1 MSVIKEKYMKG
12 SLIPVNIKS
21 TEIILE
27 QMKKCVCKI
36 HDKNGTGFFVKI
48 PFNQKKIGVLITNNH
63 ILDEDDIETGKR
75 IILSLNNEEITKKII
90 IYSKR
95 KKYTNKKLD
104 VTIIE
109 IFEEQDDIK
118 DFLNLSKQIENQLK
132 LNNLSINDFDNIYKD
147 ESIYLLNYIKAQ
159 EIVASF
165 GLLQNINDDK
175 ITHKCNTLG
184 GSSGS
189 PIILLE
195 DQTVIGVH
203 YGSNS
208 NSKYNLGTLLIN
220 PILEFQE
227 KNESIKINEISIKD
241 KTKYN
246 EIMYHDEDFD
256 YKSNIK
262 NISEQINKSYG
273 NEIAKLVE
281 LSYQVKTKDAFKDGI
296 VIGTNSNEE
305 EVKVYK
311 TKDGKYSFKNPKE
324 KLNNVN
330 DNNNIKIINENQEYD
345 IDGLARE
352 IETLLNANLD
362 VKNIHE
368 NDLKNNNNISI
379 NKKDK
384 NHKLKFEPAKNLIEQ
399 LSNQINAQL
408 DDSIQQHKQNLIKIK
423 EDLEAI
429 KVDENIANLEEDNK
443 EENFDEIK
451 NKFEKFIGNID
462 CQKLKDIS
470 LAISYIEKM
479 NNLLNDEN
487 KIQKK
492 IIIVHCLEKM
502 YKRLTGVIIKKE
514 VIVKKKIK
522 GVGVRYERAFT
533 KLSEIVRKYNN
544 YLKANLDKKN
554 LKDINQWINTN
565 LSDNGELEQFVGC
578 LRDVLS
584 FESEDQDDD
593 KLNKEFGKNIR
604 DGNYIPILSRIS
616 KLNIKGFDSLF
627 DSFNSIYSE
636 NINSK
641 NNIDKIDN
649 INPVKK
655 EKIKVKS
662 KVYIEEGK
670 KRKSTNLDFT
680 SKNFLASPYHG
691 FNKSKSI
698 GKFSSIKNNNLNIKV
713 DDSKKNNTY
722 YNNYLNAN
730 SINKYKF
737 KKNSNNDFDFNIYEC
752 KKFNY
757 DNLFGL

>member
-1 MSVIKEKYMKG
+1 M
-12 SLIPVNIKS
+12 PVNIKS

-63 ILDEDDIETGKR
+63 VLDEDDIETGKR

-90 IYSKR
+90 IDSKR

-132 LNNLSINDFDNIYKD
+132 LNNLSINDFDNIYKN

-159 EIVASF
+159 EIVASY
-165 GLLQNINDDK
+165 GLLLNINDDK

-184 GSSGS
+184 GSSGG

-246 EIMYHDEDFD
+246 DIIYHDKDLD

-281 LSYQVKTKDAFKDGI
+281 LSYQIKTKDAFKDGI
-296 VIGTNSNEE
+296 VIGTYSNEE
-305 EVKVYK
+305 EVKVYR
-311 TKDGKYSFKNPKE
+311 TKDGKFSFKNLRE
-324 KLNNVN
+324 KLNNIN
-330 DNNNIKIINENQEYD
+330 NNNNIKIINENQRYD

-429 KVDENIANLEEDNK
+429 KVDENIDNLEEDNK

-451 NKFEKFIGNID
+451 NKFEKLIENID

-470 LAISYIEKM
+470 TAISYIEKM
-479 NNLLNDEN
+479 NNLFNDEN
-487 KIQKK
+487 KIEKK

-514 VIVKKKIK
+514 VIVKKEIK
-522 GVGVRYERAFT
+522 GVGVRYEKAFT
-533 KLSEIVRKYNN
+533 KLSEIVMKYNN
-544 YLKANLDKKN
+544 YLKANLGKKN

-578 LRDVLS
+578 LRDVVL
-584 FESEDQDDD
+584 FESEGQDDD
-593 KLNKEFGKNIR
+593 KLKKEFGKSIR
-604 DGNYIPILSRIS
+604 EGNYIPILSRIS
-616 KLNIKGFDSLF
+616 KLNIKGFESLF
-627 DSFNSIYSE
+627 DSVNSIYSD
-636 NINSK
+636 NINLK

-649 INPVKK
+649 INPEKK

-713 DDSKKNNTY
+713 DESKKNNTY

-730 SINKYKF
+730 SINNYKF

-757 DNLFGL
+757 DNPFGL